1 MVKLLERSFQIGD
14 TEATIRGDI
23 RWKADSGT
31 QAKFPLLVICH
42 GFKAFKDWGPF
53 PAIGRFFAEHGFVS
67 IVFNFSHNGIGDE
80 PRKFSERE
88 KFSVNTISREL
99 EDVDVILNAV
109 ERNKFSDVPIDRSKI
124 GMIGH
129 SRGGGVALIKAK
141 EDERIKAVSGWSTIS
156 HFDRYTEE
164 QKQRWREKGY
174 VELPSMN
181 ALSVFRMTTAFID
194 DLDNNA
200 ERLDIIKAVGQLHK
214 PFLIIQGTADIPVP
228 RKEAELL
235 YNASDKS
242 LTEIVFLEGAG
253 HMYGA
258 RHPYKKESQNMTR
271 VLELTSTWFHKN
283 LS

>member
-1 MVKLLERSFQIGD
+1 MAEIIERSFQLGNS
-14 TEATIRGDI
+14 EATIRGDI
-23 RWKADSGT
+23 RWKLESGL
-31 QAKFPLLVICH
+31 QSRLPLLIVCH

-53 PAIGRFFAEHGFVS
+53 PAIGKFFAEHGFVS

-80 PRKFSERE
+80 PKKFSERE

-99 EDVDVILNAV
+99 EDVDEILNSTEA
-109 ERNKFSDVPIDRSKI
+109 NYFSDVPIDVNNI
-124 GMIGH
+124 GIVGH
-129 SRGGGVALIKAK
+129 SRGGGVAIIKAK
-141 EDERIKAVSGWSTIS
+141 EDKRIKAVSGWSTIS

-164 QKQRWREKGY
+164 QKRRWREKGY

-181 ALSVFRMTTAFID
+181 ALSIFRMTTAFID

-200 ERLDIIKAVGQLHK
+200 QRLDIISAVEQLHK
-214 PFLIIQGTADIPVP
+214 PFLIIQGTADVPVP
-228 RKEAELL
+228 KREAEEL
-235 YNASDKS
+235 YTVADKS

-258 RHPYKKESQNMTR
+258 RHPYKKESPNMTR
-271 VLELTSTWFHKN
+271 VLELTSTWFHKH

>member
-1 MVKLLERSFQIGD
+1 MTELIERSFQLTVSG
-14 TEATIRGDI
+14 AKIRGDI
-23 RWKADSGT
+23 RWKNRGNATS
-31 QAKFPLLVICH
+31 ALPLLIVCH

-67 IVFNFSHNGIGDE
+67 IVFNFSHNGVGDE
-80 PRKFSERE
+80 PKKFSERE

-99 EDVDVILNAV
+99 EDVDAILNAIV
-109 ERNKFSDVPIDRSKI
+109 ENHFSDVPVDRSKI
-124 GMIGH
+124 GIIGH
-129 SRGGGVALIKAK
+129 SRGGGVAIIKAK

-156 HFDRYTEE
+156 HFDRYSEE

-181 ALSVFRMTTAFID
+181 ALSIFRMTTAFLD

-200 ERLDIIKAVGQLHK
+200 ERFDILNAVEQLHK
-214 PFLIIQGTADIPVP
+214 PFLIIQGTADMAVP
-228 RKEAELL
+228 IREAEAL
-235 YNASDKS
+235 YDASDKS
-242 LTEIVFLEGAG
+242 QAEIIFLEGSG

-258 RHPYKKESQNMTR
+258 RHPYKKESPNMTR